1 MKIKTS
7 ELTGAAKNEHDANV
21 ALHDAALRYVRTAPL
36 SLADRRA
43 CESMRRW
50 RQFKARL
57 VTGTYWI
64 VCLGSF
70 AVVGVMLA
78 WRG

>member
-7 ELTGAAKNEHDANV
+7 G
-21 ALHDAALRYVRTAPL
+21 LRYVRTAPL

-43 CESMRRW
+43 CESMQRW

-57 VTGTYWI
+57 VTGAYWI

-70 AVVGVMLA
+70 AVVGVLLA